1 MLQDTCPERH
11 DTRRNEIEL
20 VRGIETMMTDP
31 IADMLT
37 RIRNANMAKLEKVD
51 LPSSKLKLEI
61 TKILKEK
68 GFIRGYKVLKD
79 NKQGIIRISMKYF
92 KGDKRV
98 ITGLKRISKPGRRV
112 YVDSTRIPKVM
123 GGVGLAILTTS
134 KGVLSDE
141 ACRREGVGGEVLCHV
156 W

>member
-1 MLQDTCPERH
+1 
-11 DTRRNEIEL
+11 
-20 VRGIETMMTDP
+20 MMTDP

-51 LPSSKLKLEI
+51 IPASKLKIEL

-68 GFIRGYKVLKD
+68 GFIKSFKVLKD
-79 NKQGIIRISMKYF
+79 RRQGMIRISMKYLE
-92 KGDKRV
+92 GQDKA

-112 YVDSTRIPKVM
+112 YVDSTNIPQVM
-123 GGVGLAILTTS
+123 GGFGMAILTTS
-134 KGVLSDE
+134 RGVLTDDV
-141 ACRREGVGGEVLCHV
+141 CRREKIGGEVLCSI

>member
-1 MLQDTCPERH
+1 
-11 DTRRNEIEL
+11 
-20 VRGIETMMTDP
+20 MMTDP
-31 IADMLT
+31 VADMLT
-37 RIRNANMAKLEKVD
+37 RVRNANMAKLEKVD

-61 TKILKEK
+61 TKILKEH

-92 KGDKRV
+92 KGDKKV
-98 ITGLKRISKPGRRV
+98 ITGIKRISKPGRRI
-112 YVDSTRIPKVM
+112 YVDSTMIPKVM

-141 ACRREGVGGEVLCHV
+141 ICRREKVGGEVLCHV

>member
-1 MLQDTCPERH
+1 
-11 DTRRNEIEL
+11 
-20 VRGIETMMTDP
+20 MMTDP

-37 RIRNANMAKLEKVD
+37 RIRNANIAKLEKVD

-61 TKILKEK
+61 TKILKEN

-92 KGDKRV
+92 KGDQRV
-98 ITGLKRISKPGRRV
+98 ITDLKRISKPGRRV
-112 YVDSTRIPKVM
+112 YADSTEIPKVM
-123 GGVGLAILTTS
+123 GGVGLAVITTS
-134 KGVLSDE
+134 KGVLSDKH
-141 ACRREGVGGEVLCHV
+141 CRQERVGGEVLCHV

>member
-1 MLQDTCPERH
+1 
-11 DTRRNEIEL
+11 
-20 VRGIETMMTDP
+20 MMTDP

-37 RIRNANMAKLEKVD
+37 RIRNANIAKLEKVD

-61 TKILKEK
+61 TKILKEN

-98 ITGLKRISKPGRRV
+98 ITDLKRISKPGRRV
-112 YVDSTRIPKVM
+112 YADSTQIPKVM
-123 GGVGLAILTTS
+123 GGVGLAVITTS
-134 KGVLSDE
+134 KGVFSDKL
-141 ACRREGVGGEVLCHV
+141 CKQEGVGGEVLCYV